1 MPLPPARYELID
13 WPAGPQV
20 EYDGPSQTLG
30 WFLSHRNMTL
40 ELERTLA
47 VLRREPEAWSADNA
61 TFADRRNELI
71 AVGGDWDNDKEF
83 ELPFA
88 EFCSAAVEF
97 LDWIRSGPP
106 AGTYDRWVVFAARLA
121 GAIEVDEELERLL
134 IAELGPVDAPETV
147 VKLAWTLATS
157 VANRETDPRVGAA
170 AIAQLAPLTA
180 DVQTKRAQL
189 IQPFVELAAAA
200 RDAEGR
206 PLLVADIEHRIAAAA
221 ALLWATGR
229 P

>member
-1 MPLPPARYELID
+1 MTLPPARYELID

-20 EYDGPSQTLG
+20 EYDGAAQTLG

-47 VLRREPEAWSADNA
+47 VLRRDPEAWSADNA

-71 AVGGDWDNDKEF
+71 AVGGDWDNDEQF

-88 EFCSAAVEF
+88 EFCSAAEAF
-97 LDWIRSGPP
+97 LEWIRSRPP
-106 AGTYDRWVVFAARLA
+106 AGTDDRFVLFAGWLA
-121 GAIEVDEELERLL
+121 GAIDLDDELKRQL
-134 IAELGPVDAPETV
+134 IAELGPADAQETV
-147 VKLAWTLATS
+147 ETLAWTLATS
-157 VANRETDPRVGAA
+157 VANRGTDPRVGAA
-170 AIAQLAPLTA
+170 ALAQLAPLAA

-206 PLLVADIEHRIAAAA
+206 PALVADIEHRIAAAA